1 MNGINKTVNLQKK
14 VTITTDD
21 LKEVDLAFLNLK
33 WKKKLLHTD
42 GIYFN

>member
-21 LKEVDLAFLNLK
+21 LKEVDLAFLTLMCEILPSSK
-33 WKKKLLHTD
+33 VGD
-42 GIYFN
+42 G